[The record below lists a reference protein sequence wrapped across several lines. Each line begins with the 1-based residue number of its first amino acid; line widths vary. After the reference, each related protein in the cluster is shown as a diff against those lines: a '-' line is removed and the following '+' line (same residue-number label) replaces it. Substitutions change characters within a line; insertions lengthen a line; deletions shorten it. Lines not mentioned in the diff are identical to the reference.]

1 MNINEFSRKWDIS
14 KSKVKKMLP
23 FLQGITYCEYCKKP
37 YIPDDAVPFYI
48 PDKRE
53 YRWNDYGKKICYI
66 LDAICTN
73 MVLSERFCGMND
85 NEVSSIVNQLSEN
98 GIIEPKQ
105 GVSPDSK
112 DYRDYIISI
121 KTINWQYANG
131 NEKKKFVIQIFNTI
145 GQICDVIYKNVSLA
159 V

>member
-1 MNINEFSRKWDIS
+1 
-14 KSKVKKMLP
+14 
-23 FLQGITYCEYCKKP
+23 
-37 YIPDDAVPFYI
+37 
-48 PDKRE
+48 
-53 YRWNDYGKKICYI
+53 
-66 LDAICTN
+66 
-73 MVLSERFCGMND
+73 MVLSEHFCGMND

-105 GVSPDSK
+105 GVSSDSK

-145 GQICDVIYKNVSLA
+145 GQICDVIYKTVSLA